1 MAEHFHSPPT
11 PCGDGMRPP
20 AVEVPVSSPSLA
32 GLHALLV
39 QDLPK
44 LPSLAALHALTDR
57 DLPSSDGL
65 PMAESE
71 EQYDAMTCTVGAFR
85 RYFRDRSGVC
95 VVGDLLVY
103 GARGPDAD
111 GRVLPV
117 SVAPDV
123 MVAFGVEDRKRK
135 SYVIWQEGK
144 PPDFVMEIASVST
157 WKRDRDEKPAVYA
170 SWGVAEYFLFDPVGG
185 FLEPRLQGHVLRGGA
200 YRPLPSES
208 LPNGERGLHSEVL
221 GLWAYLKGSEGELR
235 WYDPVAGKDLEYLDE
250 LHEARDAAETR
261 AKAAEARAR
270 AAEDEIAELR
280 AQIRQL
286 QRGGSPAA

>member
-1 MAEHFHSPPT
+1 MVEPVHSPP
-11 PCGDGMRPP
+11 PRARDPRPP
-20 AVEVPVSSPSLA
+20 AVEAPVPPFLA
-32 GLHALLV
+32 GLHTLLV

-44 LPSLAALHALTDR
+44 LPSLAALLALTDR

-71 EQYDAMTCTVGAFR
+71 EQYDAMAYTVGAFKWR
-85 RYFRDRSGVC
+85 FRHRSGVC

-103 GARGPDAD
+103 DTGRPDAD

-123 MVAFGVEDRKRK
+123 LVAFGVEDRKRK
-135 SYVIWQEGK
+135 SYAIWQEGK

-170 SWGVAEYFLFDPVGG
+170 SLGVGEYFLFDPVGG

-200 YRPLPSES
+200 YQALPSEL
-208 LPNGERGLHSEVL
+208 LPNGEWG
-221 GLWAYLKGSEGELR
+221 GA
-235 WYDPVAGKDLEYLDE
+235 
-250 LHEARDAAETR
+250 
-261 AKAAEARAR
+261 
-270 AAEDEIAELR
+270 
-280 AQIRQL
+280 
-286 QRGGSPAA
+286 QRGPRSVRIPEGAGRGTALVRLRDGEGSGGLRRSPRPRCQGGRGPQGGRR